1 MTPTNKTDYA
11 ESISSKAWAFDEM
24 TLGQRAETLSRIIA
38 IIARRTGADPRSK
51 TRAAARNAARMI
63 LCHILADGLLM
74 TTGQIAEEISF
85 EGGDRRNT
93 RQMINR
99 CRRLFSD
106 ARKYDPSFRQTAL
119 TTFQDLYRDS
129 AVGWLFDRR
138 MDTPEARQVTRELA
152 GRIIAKKKAEETAAF
167 VRRLRNAERDEEK
180 EKNIHG

>member
-1 MTPTNKTDYA
+1 
-11 ESISSKAWAFDEM
+11 
-24 TLGQRAETLSRIIA
+24 
-38 IIARRTGADPRSK
+38 
-51 TRAAARNAARMI
+51 
-63 LCHILADGLLM
+63 
-74 TTGQIAEEISF
+74 
-85 EGGDRRNT
+85 
-93 RQMINR
+93 MINR
-99 CRRLFSD
+99 CRRLFGD